1 MAIGATVVVLLL
13 LWLVTVGLA
22 GATVVKIEPST
33 QNVLAGEG
41 FSVDV
46 TIEDVTD
53 MAADGAILHFDSG
66 AMQAANI
73 TAGVI
78 NSFPVETIDNEAG
91 AVTFGY
97 AKATGSFSGS
107 GALATID
114 FTADASAEGVY
125 NLNLTDVELIE
136 PDISAIPIAVS
147 NGTVTVVGGPT
158 PTPTPSPSPTAPPAG
173 GGGGGGRA
181 TPTSTPLPTSSP
193 EITLTPIPT
202 QRVTPTVS
210 LPVTPS
216 PTPSPSPS
224 STPTPKGPGFEA
236 VFAIAGLLA
245 VAYLTLRS
253 KKKR

>member
-1 MAIGATVVVLLL
+1 MAIGATVTVLLL
-13 LWLVTVGLA
+13 LWLVTLGLA
-22 GATVVKIEPST
+22 GATVVKIEPAT

-41 FSVDV
+41 FSVNV

-53 MAADGAILHFDSG
+53 MAADGAILHFDPG
-66 AMQAANI
+66 AMQATNI

-91 AVTFGY
+91 AVTFAY

-107 GALATID
+107 GALATIE
-114 FTADASAEGVY
+114 FTADASAEGVFD
-125 NLNLTDVELIE
+125 LDLTDVELIE
-136 PDISAIPIAVS
+136 PDLSAIPIAVS
-147 NGTVTVVGGPT
+147 NGTVTIVGG
-158 PTPTPSPSPTAPPAG
+158 PTPTPSPSPTELPAG
-173 GGGGGGRA
+173 GGGGGRRA
-181 TPTSTPLPTSSP
+181 APTSTPSPTPSP
-193 EITLTPIPT
+193 EITLTPIPM
-202 QRVTPTVS
+202 QGVTPTVS
-210 LPVTPS
+210 LPATSS

-224 STPTPKGPGFEA
+224 STPAPEGPGFEA